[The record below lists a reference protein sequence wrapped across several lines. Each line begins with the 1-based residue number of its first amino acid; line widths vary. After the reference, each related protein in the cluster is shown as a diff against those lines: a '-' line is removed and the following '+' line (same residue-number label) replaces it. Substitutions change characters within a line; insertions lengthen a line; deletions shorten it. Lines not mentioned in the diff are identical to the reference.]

1 MRSPDDMQPAALT
14 TSFIFEPTTRISTD
28 FFFAALVAFA
38 MCVSSLVQPRTAKRR
53 AQLQRSILRL
63 VGSHASVILAP
74 IGDRR
79 LFCES
84 NRRRGEAPPSGL
96 CPRGCPFHGQ
106 LFQVKYAITIPT
118 AVSDHAA
125 HNP

>member
-28 FFFAALVAFA
+28 FFFAALAAFA

-79 LFCES
+79 LFGES
-84 NRRRGEAPPSGL
+84 SAGEARRLPA
-96 CPRGCPFHGQ
+96 GCAREG
-106 LFQVKYAITIPT
+106 
-118 AVSDHAA
+118 A
-125 HNP
+125 HFLASCSR